1 MTVYYFW
8 SFKAI
13 LLLRL
18 VNWFLCMFDLRVSV
32 FPKWSWL
39 VGQQFGQNGQNW
51 IRLQNHFRDKT
62 VEGTWNKPHFRA
74 VGEGG
79 GRGITPE
86 TLGMHHALLPCFQS
100 KPLLQVSTSRETSST
115 AKVFARTFIHCQVFF
130 LEKSSILGNKDY
142 NKVINTKGLIMIVGR

>member
-1 MTVYYFW
+1 MWGNNLGKMAKTELDYKIISGTKQW
-8 SFKAI
+8 RGHGTNHI
-13 LLLRL
+13 
-18 VNWFLCMFDLRVSV
+18 
-32 FPKWSWL
+32 
-39 VGQQFGQNGQNW
+39 FGQLG
-51 IRLQNHFRDKT
+51 K
-62 VEGTWNKPHFRA
+62 
-74 VGEGG
+74 GG